1 MLQKPLC
8 PGHEFVKVQEIVVLE
23 VVEKEILRKNTDV
36 PLLQQPAAIVGDTA
50 ANNRYL
56 EALPRSH
63 FTEEQIQRAT
73 TLAVQ
78 NDFGSG
84 ACRRSC
90 RYGAKMGFKEL
101 CGRKTSSQCVST
113 RTNIEEDSVQNS
125 THDDKIFFRR

>member
-1 MLQKPLC
+1 MLQKLLC
-8 PGHEFVKVQEIVVLE
+8 PGHKPVKVQEIVVLE
-23 VVEKEILRKNTDV
+23 VVEKEILRKNTEV

-50 ANNRYL
+50 ANNGYL

-73 TLAVQ
+73 TLAVK

-90 RYGAKMGFKEL
+90 RYGAKMGFKE
-101 CGRKTSSQCVST
+101 GVEKVSIKKAFDMIARSFSKVIQSGSLMPIT
-113 RTNIEEDSVQNS
+113 QR
-125 THDDKIFFRR
+125 